1 MFPFT
6 LDSVIRNN
14 ANFINAYINLKM
26 VGYASYADALDTYT
40 NGFFKRQI
48 DESKSFVNTLGD
60 NMKKVMST
68 GV

>member
-60 NMKKVMST
+60 NMKKFMST

>member
-6 LDSVIRNN
+6 LDSAIRNN
-14 ANFINAYINLKM
+14 VNFVNAYINLKM